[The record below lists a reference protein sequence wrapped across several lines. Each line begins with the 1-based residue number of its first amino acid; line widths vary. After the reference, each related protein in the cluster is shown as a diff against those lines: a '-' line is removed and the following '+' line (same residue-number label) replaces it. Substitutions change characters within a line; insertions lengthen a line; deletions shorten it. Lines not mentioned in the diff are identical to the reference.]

1 MWTAAAD
8 GETKSGWQRGYPEE
22 GEPTNGGREGE
33 GVGQTNDRSEGP
45 IVGAVL
51 EEIAERH
58 RWSRELVDEERLEL
72 SFQEMNHL

>member
-1 MWTAAAD
+1 MERQNRD
-8 GETKSGWQRGYPEE
+8 GKEDILRRVSR
-22 GEPTNGGREGE
+22 PTEGGREGE

-51 EEIAERH
+51 EEIAKRH